1 MIQDTFK
8 VKGSLVINHYNEQKN
23 LIDTREV
30 NNLVVADG
38 KNVITN
44 RLLGNGIAVFSHMAV
59 GTDNTAPAVSD
70 TALASELAN
79 VSLDGGSPSVTNN
92 TITYVATFPAGTGT
106 GALVEAGIFNNAD
119 TSAGNMLCRTTFDVV
134 NKAAADTIVITWNV
148 TIE

>member
-1 MIQDTFK
+1 MVQDTLR
-8 VKGSLVINHYNEQKN
+8 VKGSLTIDHFNEQNK
-23 LIDTREV
+23 LIDKRDIK
-30 NNLVVADG
+30 NLVVADG

-59 GTDNTAPAVSD
+59 GTDNTTPTSAD

-79 VSLDGGSPSVTNN
+79 VALDGGSPTITNN
-92 TITYVATFPAGTGT
+92 TITYTATFPAGTGT

-119 TSAGNMLCRTTFDVV
+119 TSAGNMLCRTTFDEV